1 MTNRIFL
8 NQDQDDHHYDDGVA
22 LETTKPKL
30 KKPRMY
36 AVIMLNDDYT
46 PMDFVVEVLQ
56 GYFNK
61 TPEQATQIML
71 KVHTQ
76 GSAVCAIHTRDI
88 AETKA
93 SIVNQYAREC
103 QHPLICDIAPA
114 GEDD

>member
-1 MTNRIFL
+1 MITAYIRGFFNCGL
-8 NQDQDDHHYDDGVA
+8 VVA
-22 LETTKPKL
+22 SDKPKL
-30 KKPRMY
+30 LKQLMY
-36 AVIMLNDDYT
+36 AVIMLNDDYIH
-46 PMDFVVEVLQ
+46 MDFVVEVLQ